1 MVIFLTG
8 NGKGRMKEWYNP
20 HEIEEKWQ
28 LRWADEKIF
37 QPEPDEREKF
47 FITIPYPYLNGN
59 LHAGHTR
66 TFTIGDVVARF
77 KRMMGFNVLFPMAFH
92 ATGTPIVGLA
102 EQIQKKDP
110 ETIRVYNEL
119 HEIPLDALEKLG
131 TPEQIVEYFSR
142 EDEAAMKIIGF
153 SIDWRRRFTT
163 TDPHYK
169 KFITWQ
175 FELLHSKNKVVKGSH
190 PVRWCPNDEN
200 PVEDHDILKGEDAT
214 IIDYTLIKFKLDGD
228 ILPCATL
235 RPETVFGVTNL
246 WVNPKIVHVRV
257 KANGESWIVSR
268 EAWEKLRFTD
278 KKVELVGE
286 VAGDELIGKK
296 VTNPVTGSSVLI
308 LPASFVS
315 PENGSGIVMSVPAHA
330 PYDYLALCDL
340 KGIDLT
346 KYGISEDVSSI
357 PLISL
362 IKVPEYGKYPAVDA
376 VKELKVK
383 DQNDPKAEEAT
394 KLVYRREF
402 HGGVLTETTGKYSG
416 MSVSKIK
423 DLLTRDLIE
432 QGFADVFYE
441 FSELPVICRCGATC
455 VIKMVENQW
464 FLNYSD
470 PSWKEQVYKCLKNM
484 DIIPPEMRVDFENKV
499 DWLKDKACA
508 RRKGLG
514 TRLPWDTTWMIES
527 LGDST
532 IYMGYYIIAKYL
544 DKFTPEQ
551 LKDEFFNYCL
561 LGEGTPDEVSEK
573 TGIAPD
579 VIRSIRSDFEYW
591 YPVDL
596 RSSGKDLVPNHLL
609 FFLFHHVAIFPEK
622 YWPRAIAI
630 NGFVS
635 LEGQKMSKSKGPILT
650 LKSAVDQYGAD
661 VTRLYILSTAEHIQD
676 ADWRK
681 ADVDST
687 RKQMERFY
695 RLAYDFIT
703 SEDAGGFK
711 QDEFKRGEF
720 KLIDKWM
727 MSRLQFRIKETAEA
741 LNMMQTRRAV
751 QNAFYLLM
759 NDMKWYERRGGC
771 GARKQILITWV
782 RLMAP
787 FTPHICEEIGEKI
800 GTGMVSLAR
809 FPEVDLALI
818 DKGAELAEQTTANT
832 LRDMEEIIRLIKIKP
847 KRIVLYTSPAWKKQV
862 LKKAL
867 EMKKEKALDMKTLMN
882 VLMSDPAM
890 RTYGK
895 EIPKFAQ
902 KIITDV
908 QGMEHDL
915 MDALL
920 EVDFDEISALNEARD
935 FLSGA
940 VGCNIE
946 IFSADDPE
954 YDPQGKS
961 RFASPMRPAIYI
973 E

>member
-1 MVIFLTG
+1 
-8 NGKGRMKEWYNP
+8 MKERYDP

-28 LRWADEKIF
+28 RRWKETGIF

-66 TFTIGDVVARF
+66 TFTIGDVAARY
-77 KRMMGFNVLFPMAFH
+77 KRMLGYNVLFPMGFH

-110 ETIRVYNEL
+110 ETIRVYNRL
-119 HEIPLDALEKLG
+119 HEIPLEVLDTIQ

-142 EDEAAMKIIGF
+142 EAEAAMKMIGF
-153 SIDWRRRFTT
+153 SIDWRRKFTT

-175 FELLHSKNKVVKGSH
+175 FNLLHSKNKVVRGAH

-200 PVEDHDILKGEDAT
+200 PVEDHDILRGEDAT

-257 KANGESWIVSR
+257 KANDETWIISR
-268 EAWEKLRFTD
+268 EAYEKLRFTD
-278 KKVELVGE
+278 KKVELVGD
-286 VAGDELIGKK
+286 VKGDELIGKK

-330 PYDYLALCDL
+330 PYDYLALRDL
-340 KGIDLT
+340 KGVNLAE
-346 KYGISEDVSSI
+346 YGISEDVSSI

-402 HGGVLTETTGKYSG
+402 HGGMLTETTGKYAG
-416 MSVSKIK
+416 MAVSKIK
-423 DLLTRDLIE
+423 DILTRDLIE
-432 QGFADVFYE
+432 QGVADVFYE
-441 FSELPVICRCGATC
+441 FSEQPVICRCGATC

-464 FLNYSD
+464 FLNYSE
-470 PSWKEQVYKCLKNM
+470 PSWKEQVYTCLRNM
-484 DIIPPEMRVDFENKV
+484 NIIPPEIRVDFENKV

-514 TRLPWDTTWMIES
+514 TRLPWDQAWMIES

-532 IYMGYYIIAKYL
+532 IYMCYYIIAKYL

-561 LGEGTPDEVSEK
+561 MGKGTPDEVSEK
-573 TGIAPD
+573 TGIDPA
-579 VIRSIRSDFEYW
+579 VIKSVRSDFEYW

-596 RSSGKDLVPNHLL
+596 RSSGKDLIPNHLL

-650 LKSAVDQYGAD
+650 LRSAVNEYGAD
-661 VTRLYILSTAEHIQD
+661 VTRLYILSSAEHVQD

-681 ADVDST
+681 ADVEST
-687 RKQMERFY
+687 RKQVERFY
-695 RLAYDFIT
+695 KIANDIIG
-703 SEDAGGFK
+703 SEGNGDL
-711 QDEFKRGEF
+711 
-720 KLIDKWM
+720 KLIDRWM
-727 MSRLQFRIKETAEA
+727 LSRLQYRTRETADA

-759 NDMKWYERRGGC
+759 NDMKWYERRGGMA
-771 GARKQILITWV
+771 ARRQILDTWV
-782 RLMAP
+782 RMMAP
-787 FTPHICEEIGEKI
+787 FTPHICEEIGEEM
-800 GTGMVSLAR
+800 GMDMISLAR
-809 FPEVDLALI
+809 FPVADPALI
-818 DKGAELAEQTTANT
+818 DKGTELAEEIIINT

-847 KRIVLYTSPAWKKQV
+847 KRIILYTSASWKKQV
-862 LKKAL
+862 LIKAIG
-867 EMKKEKALDMKTLMN
+867 MKKENKLEMKTLMN
-882 VLMSDPAM
+882 ALMSDPAL
-890 RTYGK
+890 RVYGK
-895 EIPKFAQ
+895 DIPKFVQ
-902 KIITDV
+902 KIITDI
-908 QGMEHDL
+908 QGMEQDF
-915 MDALL
+915 MDTLL
-920 EVDFDEISALNEARD
+920 EVDFDEISALKEALD
-935 FLSGA
+935 FISGA
-940 VGCNIE
+940 VCCSIE
-946 IFSADDPE
+946 IFSADAPG